1 MTKILLFFSFQHLHQ
16 SFHPRSCPSLEKKIF
31 LIICGFTPLYFGYM
45 LEELVKS
52 RKSRSERCNFTHKKK
67 IGSGKYHQVVI
78 KHDCGSL
85 NSEPTK
91 NQVGA

>member
-1 MTKILLFFSFQHLHQ
+1 MDLHHYI
-16 SFHPRSCPSLEKKIF
+16 SD
-31 LIICGFTPLYFGYM
+31 GA
-45 LEELVKS
+45 
-52 RKSRSERCNFTHKKK
+52 